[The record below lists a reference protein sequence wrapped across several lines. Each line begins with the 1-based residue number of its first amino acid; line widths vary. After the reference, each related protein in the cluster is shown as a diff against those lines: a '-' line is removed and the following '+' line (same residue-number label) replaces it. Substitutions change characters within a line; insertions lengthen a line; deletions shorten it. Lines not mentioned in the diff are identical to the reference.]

1 MKKEKLYYRNDVG
14 EFCTA
19 AEWFK
24 ENDSKNQRMET
35 DSDFSCAVGKLAKLT
50 EFAPKMKT
58 FCARAILGARKVTE
72 YGGQREFLTLNLEKN
87 GDCTIFYTSGTT
99 GGTREDLLRRIFAD
113 IDRLIEKQREFAA
126 AANAQ
131 FVEID
136 I

>member
-1 MKKEKLYYRNDVG
+1 MEKEKLYYRNEAG

-24 ENDSKNQRMET
+24 ENDGKYQSMET

-72 YGGQREFLTLNLEKN
+72 YSGQKEFLTLNLEKN
-87 GDCTIFYTSGTT
+87 GDCTIWYTSKTT
-99 GGTREDLLRRIFAD
+99 GGTKEDLLRRIFAD
-113 IDRLIEKQREFAA
+113 IDRLVEKQREFAT

-131 FVEID
+131 FVDID